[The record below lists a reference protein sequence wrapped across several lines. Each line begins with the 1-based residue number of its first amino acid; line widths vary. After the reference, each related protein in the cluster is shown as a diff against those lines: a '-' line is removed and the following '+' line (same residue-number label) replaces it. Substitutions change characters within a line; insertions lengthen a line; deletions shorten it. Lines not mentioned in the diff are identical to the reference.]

1 MFVRKL
7 RSQWTALF
15 FIVFFI
21 ISGCEKPDTNIGSD
35 LLPDSDNLDA
45 YFIDTEQVIA
55 YNILED
61 SVRTSPATSGMLGTY
76 HDPVMGK
83 HRAEMYFQL
92 RLPTSS
98 VNFGGDTAEIIID
111 SLVLSLDYL
120 NNFFGKLDPFTV
132 EVYEL
137 DDELAFDTVYYSN
150 AELNVFEENLVKEGF
165 ETIIPDPINLDGISI
180 GGEIVSSQMRIR
192 LNEEW
197 GHKFVDPMNTENLV
211 DNTTFLEF
219 FKGFHV
225 KTGDEDA
232 AITFIDL
239 TNEQSKMTMYYHY
252 GSDTINFE
260 FDFQLNESG
269 QRFNRFVHDYSGSVV
284 QYHLEDTTLGNN
296 RLFLQAG
303 AGLNILMEFPTMED
317 WKDSTNIAI
326 NKAEIV
332 FPVSDIKSGLAP
344 PSRIF
349 AVAFENDTTEISI
362 PDAFEGDG
370 HLGGFLD
377 FQDQEYRINITRYF
391 QQVLNGQLE
400 NSGLRIRPSFNSS
413 NFNRVSIFGFNNS
426 IRPGKLELTYT
437 KF

>member
-1 MFVRKL
+1 MFVKKL
-7 RSQWTALF
+7 RSLRAALF
-15 FIVFFI
+15 IIVLVAA
-21 ISGCEKPDTNIGSD
+21 SGCEKPETNIGSE

-45 YFIDTEQVIA
+45 FFIDTEPVLA
-55 YNILED
+55 YNITED

-76 HDPVMGK
+76 HDPMMGR
-83 HRAEMYFQL
+83 HRSEMFFQL
-92 RLPTSS
+92 RLPTSN
-98 VNFGGDTAEIIID
+98 VNFGGDTAEIVID

-120 NNFFGKLDPFTV
+120 NNFFGKLEPFSV
-132 EVYEL
+132 QVFEL
-137 DDELAFDTVYYSN
+137 AEELAFDTIYYSN
-150 AELNVFEENLVKEGF
+150 ANIPAFRGDLVKEGF
-165 ETIIPDPINLDGISI
+165 DIITPDPINLDGISI
-180 GGEIVSSQMRIR
+180 GGEIVASQMRIR
-192 LNEEW
+192 LDEEW
-197 GHKFVDPMNTENLV
+197 GQKFVDPLNTENLV
-211 DNTTFLEF
+211 DNNTFLEF

-239 TNEQSKMTMYYHY
+239 TNEQSKMTLYYHY
-252 GSDTINFE
+252 GTDTINFE

-269 QRFNRFVHDYSGSVV
+269 QRFNKFIHDYSGSVV
-284 QYHLEDTTLGNN
+284 QYHLEDTTLGND

-303 AGLNILMEFPTMED
+303 AGLNIMMQFPTIENWM
-317 WKDSTNIAI
+317 DSSNIAI

-332 FPVSDIKSGLAP
+332 FPVSDIKSGLTP

-349 AVAFENDTTEISI
+349 AVTFRNDTTEISI

-370 HLGGFLD
+370 HLNGFLD

-391 QQVLNGQLE
+391 QQVLTGELE
-400 NSGLRIRPSFNSS
+400 NSGLRIRPSFNGT
-413 NFNRVSIFGFNNS
+413 NFNRVSIFGYNNA